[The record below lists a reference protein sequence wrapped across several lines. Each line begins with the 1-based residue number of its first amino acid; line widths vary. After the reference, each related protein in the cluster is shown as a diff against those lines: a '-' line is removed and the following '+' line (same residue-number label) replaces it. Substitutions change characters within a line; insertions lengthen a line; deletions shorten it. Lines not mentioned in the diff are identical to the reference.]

1 MTFEN
6 NLAFA
11 NQLDEQ
17 DSLNQF
23 REQFYIPVINGNECI
38 YFTGNSLGLQPKT
51 TQDYVVNELEDW
63 ANFGVEG
70 HFHATNPWFSYHE
83 IFPQQVAKIVG
94 ALPEEV
100 VVMNQLTVNLHLL
113 MTTFYR
119 PTKERFK
126 IICEAKAFPS
136 DQYAFESQVKLHG
149 VNPDEAIIEVTPR
162 EGEYSIR
169 TEDII
174 ATIEKHSSSIAL
186 VLFSGVNYYTGQ
198 VFDMP
203 SITKAAHNIG
213 AYCGFDLAHAAGNIE
228 LHLHDWNVDFAC
240 WCSYK
245 YLNSGPGGVAGTYIH
260 QKHFTNKSLQRLAGW
275 WGQNKT
281 NRFKMEKGFDPIET
295 AEGWQLSNAPILS
308 MAAHKASLDIFE
320 DAGIENLVA
329 KGKQLSDYLFFIIE
343 ELNSTLTKKAI
354 EIITPK
360 NEKGCQVSMLML
372 QKGKE
377 VFEALKQNGV
387 LADWREPNVI
397 RIAPVPLYNTFKEI
411 YHFGEIVKRIL
422 F

>member
-186 VLFSGVNYYTGQ
+186 VLFSGVNYYTWQ

-245 YLNSGPGGVAGTYIH
+245 YLNSGPGGVAGAYIH

>member
-17 DSLNQF
+17 DSLNHF

-83 IFPQQVAKIVG
+83 MFPQQVAKIVG
-94 ALPEEV
+94 ALPKEV

-119 PTKERFK
+119 PIKERFK

-149 VNPDEAIIEVTPR
+149 FSPDEAIIEVTPR

-169 TEDII
+169 TEDIL

-203 SITKAAHNIG
+203 SITKAAHNVG

-228 LHLHDWNVDFAC
+228 LHLHDWDVDFAC

-245 YLNSGPGGVAGTYIH
+245 YLNSGPGGVAGAYIH
-260 QKHFTNKSLQRLAGW
+260 QKHFTNNSLQRLAGW
-275 WGQNKT
+275 WGQNKA

-422 F
+422 S

>member
-126 IICEAKAFPS
+126 IICEAKSFPS

-203 SITKAAHNIG
+203 SIT
-213 AYCGFDLAHAAGNIE
+213 
-228 LHLHDWNVDFAC
+228 
-240 WCSYK
+240 
-245 YLNSGPGGVAGTYIH
+245 
-260 QKHFTNKSLQRLAGW
+260 
-275 WGQNKT
+275 
-281 NRFKMEKGFDPIET
+281 
-295 AEGWQLSNAPILS
+295 
-308 MAAHKASLDIFE
+308 
-320 DAGIENLVA
+320 
-329 KGKQLSDYLFFIIE
+329 
-343 ELNSTLTKKAI
+343 
-354 EIITPK
+354 
-360 NEKGCQVSMLML
+360 
-372 QKGKE
+372 
-377 VFEALKQNGV
+377 
-387 LADWREPNVI
+387 
-397 RIAPVPLYNTFKEI
+397 
-411 YHFGEIVKRIL
+411 
-422 F
+422 